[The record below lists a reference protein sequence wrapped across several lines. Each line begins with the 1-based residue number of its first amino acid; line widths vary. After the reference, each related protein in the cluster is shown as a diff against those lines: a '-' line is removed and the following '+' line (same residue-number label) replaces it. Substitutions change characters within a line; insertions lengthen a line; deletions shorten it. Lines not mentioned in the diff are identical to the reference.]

1 MNRFYLTAAIDYVNG
16 RPHLG
21 TAYEK
26 VTADVIAR
34 YRRLCGQP
42 TRFVMGN
49 DEHSQNVFQR
59 AAEVGLDPLAF
70 CDRMEGVFREVWA
83 KLDVSFD
90 DFIRTTEE
98 RHRVAVT
105 TLVERIA
112 AAGDLY
118 EGEYEGW
125 YCVSCEAFKRDKDL
139 VDGECPVHRGKPDWL
154 REKNH
159 FFRLSRYRDR
169 LLDHYAAHP
178 DFLQPEVR
186 RNEML
191 RLLEGGLEDISIS
204 RTGQR
209 WGIPLPFDPSN
220 VVYVWFDALINYM
233 TAVGYGADEEEFA
246 RWWPAD
252 LHVVGKDITR
262 FHAVVWPAML
272 MSAGIALPRRVFGH
286 GWVNWGGQ
294 RMSKSLGTSVDPLE
308 AADRL
313 GPDPLRLYLVKEI
326 VYGQDGD
333 FTWERFEE
341 RYNADL
347 ANNLG
352 NLVSRVVAMAHR
364 YRGGRVAPVPGAVP
378 RLADRAADVVRRYRE
393 ALDRYELHAGM
404 AAAFDLIDAAN
415 EFITRS
421 EPWVLAKAPDR
432 AAELDQA
439 LFEMVEAVR
448 IAALLLWPAMPSSC
462 AEIWRRMGEARPI
475 AESRLDDAAWSNAGR
490 QVVKGPPLWPRLE
503 AGGSLGA
510 TAAGAAGARA
520 GSGTAPPDPGKRK
533 LRIGQDKAGVA
544 TEKGTGATSAE
555 SVPGERKPRIGQDE
569 ARVAAERG
577 TGTTMTDDTTTAPPR
592 AGAEVGPGRAKAAGG
607 DAPPA
612 APSGGAEPAASAGA
626 APGATAAPPADG
638 PRISFDDFMKVQLR
652 VARVLAAEAIPK
664 SKKLLKVTVDDGGGE
679 RTLVAGIARAYAP
692 ETLVGR
698 TIVIVA
704 NLEKAKL
711 MGVESNG
718 MILAATDPDGG
729 PVLLGVDDPDKA
741 PPGARVR

>member
-1 MNRFYLTAAIDYVNG
+1 MSRFYLTTAIDYVNS

-34 YRRLCGQP
+34 YRRLCGLP

-59 AAEVGLDPLAF
+59 AAELGLDPLAF

-105 TLVERIA
+105 TLVGRIA

-125 YCVSCEAFKRDKDL
+125 YCVSCEAFKQDKDL
-139 VDGECPVHRGKPDWL
+139 VDGECPVHRSKPDWL
-154 REKNH
+154 KEKNH

-169 LLDHYAAHP
+169 LLEHYAADP
-178 DFLQPEVR
+178 GFVQPEVR

-191 RLLEGGLEDISIS
+191 RLLERGLDDISIS

-220 VVYVWFDALINYM
+220 VVYVWFDALTNYM
-233 TAVGYGADEEEFA
+233 AAVGYGTDEEQFA

-272 MSAGIALPRRVFGH
+272 MSAGIELPRTVYGH
-286 GWVNWGGQ
+286 GWVNWQGQ
-294 RMSKSLGTSVDPLE
+294 RMSKSLGTVVDPLE

-333 FTWERFEE
+333 FTWERFDE

-347 ANNLG
+347 ANNFG
-352 NLVSRVVAMAHR
+352 NLVNRVAAMAHK
-364 YRGGRVAPVPGAVP
+364 YRGGRVAPAPGASP
-378 RLADRAADVVRRYRE
+378 RLADRAADVVRRYRA
-393 ALDRYELHAGM
+393 ALDDYQLHAAM
-404 AAAFDLIDAAN
+404 AAAFDLVDAAN

-421 EPWVLAKAPDR
+421 EPWVLAKASDR
-432 AAELDQA
+432 ADDLDQA
-439 LFEMVEAVR
+439 LFEMAEAVR

-462 AEIWRRMGEARPI
+462 AEVWRRMGRTDPVAG
-475 AESRLDDAAWSNAGR
+475 ARLDRDAAWSAGER
-490 QVVKGPPLWPRLE
+490 QVVQGPPLWPRLE
-503 AGGSLGA
+503 AGGTLGG
-510 TAAGAAGARA
+510 TAADRTGVAARQA
-520 GSGTAPPDPGKRK
+520 GSPTAGRRQVGTAGDRK
-533 LRIGQDKAGVA
+533 GVA
-544 TEKGTGATSAE
+544 AEKGTG
-555 SVPGERKPRIGQDE
+555 K
-569 ARVAAERG
+569 
-577 TGTTMTDDTTTAPPR
+577 TMTDDSP
-592 AGAEVGPGRAKAAGG
+592 AGAPLEDTSP
-607 DAPPA
+607 
-612 APSGGAEPAASAGA
+612 A
-626 APGATAAPPADG
+626 APGAATEAAAPAPDAPAPPPDE
-638 PRISFDDFMKVQLR
+638 PRVSFDDFMRVQLR

-664 SKKLLKVTVDDGGGE
+664 SKKLLKVTVNDGAGE

-698 TIVIVA
+698 SVVIVA

-729 PVLLGVDDPDKA
+729 PVLLGVDDPDAA

>member
-1 MNRFYLTAAIDYVNG
+1 MNRFYLTTAIDYVNS

-34 YRRLCGQP
+34 YRRLCGLP

-59 AAEVGLDPLAF
+59 AAELGLDPLAF
-70 CDRMEGVFREVWA
+70 CDRMERVFREVWA

-112 AAGDLY
+112 DAGDLY

-125 YCVSCEAFKRDKDL
+125 YCVSCEAFKQDKDL
-139 VDGECPVHRGKPDWL
+139 VDGECPVHRSKPDWVK
-154 REKNH
+154 EKNH

-178 DFLQPEVR
+178 GFLQPDVR

-191 RLLEGGLEDISIS
+191 RLLESGLDDISVS

-220 VVYVWFDALINYM
+220 VVYVWFDALTNYLA
-233 TAVGYGADEEEFA
+233 AVGYGADEEQFA
-246 RWWPAD
+246 TWWPAD

-272 MSAGIALPRRVFGH
+272 MSAGIELPRRVFGH
-286 GWVNWGGQ
+286 GWVNWQGQ
-294 RMSKSLGTSVDPLE
+294 RMSKSLGTVVDPLD

-333 FTWERFEE
+333 FTWERFDE

-347 ANNLG
+347 ANNFG
-352 NLVSRVVAMAHR
+352 NLVNRVTAMAHK
-364 YRGGRVAPVPGAVP
+364 YRGGRVAPVPGAAP
-378 RLADRAADVVRRYRE
+378 RLADVAAEVVRRYRA
-393 ALDRYELHAGM
+393 ALDGCELHAGM
-404 AAAFDLIDAAN
+404 AAAFDLIDATN
-415 EFITRS
+415 QFITRS
-421 EPWVLAKAPDR
+421 EPWVLARSPDR
-432 AAELDQA
+432 GGELDQA

-462 AEIWRRMGEARPI
+462 AEIWRRMGTAEPI
-475 AESRLDDAAWSNAGR
+475 AESRLDRDAAWTGGAR
-490 QVVKGPPLWPRLE
+490 RIVQGPALWPRLE
-503 AGGSLGA
+503 
-510 TAAGAAGARA
+510 TASAARD
-520 GSGTAPPDPGKRK
+520 TADS
-533 LRIGQDKAGVA
+533 AAVA
-544 TEKGTGATSAE
+544 AAKGTGS
-555 SVPGERKPRIGQDE
+555 
-569 ARVAAERG
+569 
-577 TGTTMTDDTTTAPPR
+577 TMTDDTSTTAPPPAVTDPGAR
-592 AGAEVGPGRAKAAGG
+592 SVGVAG
-607 DAPPA
+607 
-612 APSGGAEPAASAGA
+612 GA
-626 APGATAAPPADG
+626 APGAPPPGEAGSGPAAAPPAPAPSAAPPPDE

-652 VARVLAAEAIPK
+652 VAKVLAAEAIPK
-664 SKKLLKVTVDDGGGE
+664 SKKLLKVTVDDGAGE
-679 RTLVAGIARAYAP
+679 RTLVAGLARAYAP
-692 ETLVGR
+692 EALVGR
-698 TIVIVA
+698 SVVIVA

-718 MILAATDPDGG
+718 MILAATDPDGQ
-729 PVLLGVDDPDKA
+729 PVLLGVDDPEAA

>member
-1 MNRFYLTAAIDYVNG
+1 MSRFYLTTAIDYVNS

-34 YRRLCGQP
+34 YRRLCGLS

-59 AAEVGLDPLAF
+59 AGELGLDPLAF

-125 YCVSCEAFKRDKDL
+125 YCVSCEAFKQDKDL
-139 VDGECPVHRGKPDWL
+139 VDGECPVHRSKPDWL
-154 REKNH
+154 KEKNH

-169 LLDHYAAHP
+169 LLEHYAAHP
-178 DFLQPEVR
+178 GFVRPEVR

-191 RLLEGGLEDISIS
+191 RLLERGLDDISIS

-220 VVYVWFDALINYM
+220 VVYVWFDALTNYM
-233 TAVGYGADEEEFA
+233 AAVGYGTDEERFA

-272 MSAGIALPRRVFGH
+272 MSAGIELPRTVYGH
-286 GWVNWGGQ
+286 GWVNWQGQ
-294 RMSKSLGTSVDPLE
+294 RMSKSLGTVVDPLE

-313 GPDPLRLYLVKEI
+313 GPDPLRLYLAKEI

-333 FTWERFEE
+333 FTWERFDE

-347 ANNLG
+347 ANNFG
-352 NLVSRVVAMAHR
+352 NLVNRVTAMAHK
-364 YRGGRVAPVPGAVP
+364 YRGGRVAPVAGAAP
-378 RLADRAADVVRRYRE
+378 RLADRAADVVRRYRA
-393 ALDRYELHAGM
+393 ALDDYELHAGM
-404 AAAFDLIDAAN
+404 AAAFDLVDAAN

-432 AAELDQA
+432 ADELDQA

-462 AEIWRRMGEARPI
+462 AEIWRRMGQTRPI
-475 AESRLDDAAWSNAGR
+475 ADSRLDADAAWSGGAR
-490 QVVKGPPLWPRLE
+490 QVVQGPPLWPRLE
-503 AGGSLGA
+503 AGGTLGE
-510 TAAGAAGARA
+510 TAAGAAGAA
-520 GSGTAPPDPGKRK
+520 E
-533 LRIGQDKAGVA
+533 
-544 TEKGTGATSAE
+544 EKG
-555 SVPGERKPRIGQDE
+555 
-569 ARVAAERG
+569 RG
-577 TGTTMTDDTTTAPPR
+577 KTMTDDT
-592 AGAEVGPGRAKAAGG
+592 
-607 DAPPA
+607 
-612 APSGGAEPAASAGA
+612 S
-626 APGATAAPPADG
+626 TAAPAPQAVAGGRGGTEAARGDASAPAPPGAAGSGPAPASPASAAVPPPAVDE

-652 VARVLAAEAIPK
+652 VVKVLAAEAIPK
-664 SKKLLKVTVDDGGGE
+664 SKKLLKVTVDDGTGD

-698 TIVIVA
+698 SVVIVA

-718 MILAATDPDGG
+718 MILAATDPGGG
-729 PVLLGVDDPDKA
+729 PVLLGVDDPDAA

>member
-1 MNRFYLTAAIDYVNG
+1 MNRFYLTTAIDYVNS

-34 YRRLCGQP
+34 YRRLCGLP

-59 AAEVGLDPLAF
+59 ATELGLDPLVF
-70 CDRMEGVFREVWA
+70 CDRMEAVFREVWA

-125 YCVSCEAFKRDKDL
+125 YCVSCEAFKQDKDL
-139 VDGECPVHRGKPDWL
+139 VDGECPVHRSKPDWVKE
-154 REKNH
+154 RNH

-169 LLDHYAAHP
+169 LLAHYAAHP
-178 DFLQPEVR
+178 TFVQPEVR

-191 RLLEGGLEDISIS
+191 RLLERGLEDISVS

-209 WGIPLPFDPSN
+209 WGIPVPFDPSN
-220 VVYVWFDALINYM
+220 VVYVWFDALTNYM
-233 TAVGYGADEEEFA
+233 AAVGYGTDEEQFA
-246 RWWPAD
+246 AWWPAD

-286 GWVNWGGQ
+286 GWVNWQGQ
-294 RMSKSLGTSVDPLE
+294 RMSKSLGTVVDPLD

-333 FTWERFEE
+333 FTWERFDE

-347 ANNLG
+347 ANNFG
-352 NLVSRVVAMAHR
+352 NLVSRVTAMAHK
-364 YRGGRVAPVPGAVP
+364 YRGGRVAPVPGAAP
-378 RLADRAADVVRRYRE
+378 RLADVAADVVRRYGA
-393 ALDRYELHAGM
+393 ALDAYELHAGM
-404 AAAFDLIDAAN
+404 AAAFDLIDATN

-421 EPWVLAKAPDR
+421 EPWALAKDPDR
-432 AAELDQA
+432 RDELDQA

-462 AEIWRRMGEARPI
+462 AEIWRRMGQTGSI
-475 AESRLDDAAWSNAGR
+475 AESRLDADAAWSGGER
-490 QVVKGPPLWPRLE
+490 HVVQGPPLWPRLE
-503 AGGSLGA
+503 AGGSIGE
-510 TAAGAAGARA
+510 TAAGAPRVGA
-520 GSGTAPPDPGKRK
+520 
-533 LRIGQDKAGVA
+533 
-544 TEKGTGATSAE
+544 EKE
-555 SVPGERKPRIGQDE
+555 
-569 ARVAAERG
+569 
-577 TGTTMTDDTTTAPPR
+577 TGTTMTDETP
-592 AGAEVGPGRAKAAGG
+592 
-607 DAPPA
+607 
-612 APSGGAEPAASAGA
+612 
-626 APGATAAPPADG
+626 TAAPLPVVPDPGQRRVRVSRDDTPSAPPPGETDPGSAAIPPAPAAAAPASPPE

-698 TIVIVA
+698 SVVIVA

-718 MILAATDPDGG
+718 MILAATDPDGQ
-729 PVLLGVDDPDKA
+729 PVLLGVDDPEAA

>member
-1 MNRFYLTAAIDYVNG
+1 MSRFYLTTAIDYVNS

-34 YRRLCGQP
+34 YRRLCGLA

-59 AAEVGLDPLAF
+59 AAELGLEPLAF
-70 CDRMEGVFREVWA
+70 CDRMEQVFRGVWT

-125 YCVSCEAFKRDKDL
+125 YCVSCEAFKQDKDL
-139 VDGECPVHRGKPDWL
+139 VDGKCPVHRGKPDWL
-154 REKNH
+154 KEKNH

-178 DFLQPEVR
+178 AFVQPEVR

-191 RLLEGGLEDISIS
+191 RLLERGLEDISVS

-220 VVYVWFDALINYM
+220 VVYVWFDALTNYM
-233 TAVGYGADEEEFA
+233 AAVGYGTDEERFA

-272 MSAGIALPRRVFGH
+272 MSAGIALPRCVFGH
-286 GWVNWGGQ
+286 GWVRWQGQ

-313 GPDPLRLYLVKEI
+313 GPDPLRLYLAKEI

-333 FTWERFEE
+333 FTWERFDQF
-341 RYNADL
+341 YNADL
-347 ANNLG
+347 ANNFG
-352 NLVSRVVAMAHR
+352 NLVNRVTTMVR
-364 YRGGRVAPVPGAVP
+364 KYRGGRVAPVPGAAP
-378 RLADRAADVVRRYRE
+378 RLAEAAAGVVRRYRA
-393 ALDRYELHAGM
+393 ALDACELHAGM
-404 AAAFDLIDAAN
+404 AAAFDLVDAAN

-421 EPWVLAKAPDR
+421 EPWVLAKSPDR
-432 AAELDQA
+432 RDALDQA
-439 LFEMVEAVR
+439 LFEMAEAVR

-462 AEIWRRMGEARPI
+462 AEVWRRMGRTDPI
-475 AESRLDDAAWSNAGR
+475 AESRLDRDAAWWGGAR
-490 QVVKGPPLWPRLE
+490 QVAHGPPLWPRLE
-503 AGGSLGA
+503 AGETA
-510 TAAGAAGARA
+510 AVAAGAP
-520 GSGTAPPDPGKRK
+520 TA
-533 LRIGQDKAGVA
+533 
-544 TEKGTGATSAE
+544 KGTPA
-555 SVPGERKPRIGQDE
+555 
-569 ARVAAERG
+569 
-577 TGTTMTDDTTTAPPR
+577 TMTDDTPSAARPR
-592 AGAEVGPGRAKAAGG
+592 IDPASP
-607 DAPPA
+607 APPA
-612 APSGGAEPAASAGA
+612 AASPAPAS
-626 APGATAAPPADG
+626 PPDE
-638 PRISFDDFMKVQLR
+638 PRISFDDFMKVRLR
-652 VARVLAAEAIPK
+652 VAKVLAAEAIPK
-664 SKKLLKVTVDDGGGE
+664 SRKLLKVTVDDGTGE

-698 TIVIVA
+698 SVVIVA

-729 PVLLGVDDPDKA
+729 PVLLGVDDPAAA
-741 PPGARVR
+741 PPGSRVR

>member
-1 MNRFYLTAAIDYVNG
+1 MNRFYLTTAIDYVNS

-34 YRRLCGQP
+34 YRRLCGLP

-59 AAEVGLDPLAF
+59 AAELGLDPLAF
-70 CDRMEGVFREVWA
+70 CDRMERVFREVWA

-112 AAGDLY
+112 DAGDLY

-125 YCVSCEAFKRDKDL
+125 YCVSCEAFKQDKDL
-139 VDGECPVHRGKPDWL
+139 VDGECPVHRSKPDWVK
-154 REKNH
+154 EKNH

-178 DFLQPEVR
+178 GFLQPDVR

-191 RLLEGGLEDISIS
+191 RLLESGLDDISVS

-220 VVYVWFDALINYM
+220 VVYVWFDALTNYLA
-233 TAVGYGADEEEFA
+233 AVGYGADEEQFA
-246 RWWPAD
+246 TWWPAD

-272 MSAGIALPRRVFGH
+272 MSAGIELPRRVFGH
-286 GWVNWGGQ
+286 GWVNWQGQ
-294 RMSKSLGTSVDPLE
+294 RMSKSLGTVVDPLD

-333 FTWERFEE
+333 FTWERFDE

-347 ANNLG
+347 ANNFG
-352 NLVSRVVAMAHR
+352 NLVNRVTAMAHK
-364 YRGGRVAPVPGAVP
+364 YRGGRVAPVPGAAP
-378 RLADRAADVVRRYRE
+378 RLADVAAEVVRRYRA
-393 ALDRYELHAGM
+393 ALDGCELHAGM
-404 AAAFDLIDAAN
+404 AAAFDLIDATN
-415 EFITRS
+415 QFITRS
-421 EPWVLAKAPDR
+421 EPWVLARSPDR
-432 AAELDQA
+432 GGELDQA

-462 AEIWRRMGEARPI
+462 AEIWRRMGVAEPI
-475 AESRLDDAAWSNAGR
+475 AESRLDRDATWTGGAR
-490 QVVKGPPLWPRLE
+490 QVVQGPPLWPRLE
-503 AGGSLGA
+503 AGSA
-510 TAAGAAGARA
+510 ARDTADAAA
-520 GSGTAPPDPGKRK
+520 
-533 LRIGQDKAGVA
+533 VA
-544 TEKGTGATSAE
+544 AAKGTGS
-555 SVPGERKPRIGQDE
+555 
-569 ARVAAERG
+569 
-577 TGTTMTDDTTTAPPR
+577 TMTDDTSTTAPPLVVTDPGPR
-592 AGAEVGPGRAKAAGG
+592 SVGVAGG
-607 DAPPA
+607 AAPA
-612 APSGGAEPAASAGA
+612 APPPGEAGPGPA
-626 APGATAAPPADG
+626 AAPPAPAPSAAPPPDE

-652 VARVLAAEAIPK
+652 VAKVLAAEAIPK
-664 SKKLLKVTVDDGGGE
+664 SKKLLKVTVEDGAGE
-679 RTLVAGIARAYAP
+679 RTLVAGLARAYAS
-692 ETLVGR
+692 EALVGR
-698 TIVIVA
+698 SVVIVA

-718 MILAATDPDGG
+718 MILAATDPDGQ
-729 PVLLGVDDPDKA
+729 PVLLGVDDPEAA

>member
-1 MNRFYLTAAIDYVNG
+1 MNRFYLTTAIDYVNS

-34 YRRLCGQP
+34 YRRLCGLP

-59 AAEVGLDPLAF
+59 AAELGLDPLAF
-70 CDRMEGVFREVWA
+70 CDRMERVFREVWA

-112 AAGDLY
+112 DAGDLY

-125 YCVSCEAFKRDKDL
+125 YCVSCEAFKQDKDL
-139 VDGECPVHRGKPDWL
+139 VDGECPVHRSKPDWVK
-154 REKNH
+154 EKNH

-178 DFLQPEVR
+178 GFLQPDVR

-191 RLLEGGLEDISIS
+191 RLLESGLDDISVS

-220 VVYVWFDALINYM
+220 VVYVWFDALTNYLA
-233 TAVGYGADEEEFA
+233 AVGYGADEEQFA
-246 RWWPAD
+246 TWWPAD

-272 MSAGIALPRRVFGH
+272 MSAGIELPRRVFGH
-286 GWVNWGGQ
+286 GWVNWQGQ
-294 RMSKSLGTSVDPLE
+294 RMSKSLGTVVDPLD

-313 GPDPLRLYLVKEI
+313 GPDPLRLFLVKEI

-333 FTWERFEE
+333 FTWERFDE

-347 ANNLG
+347 ANNFG
-352 NLVSRVVAMAHR
+352 NLVNRVTAMAHK
-364 YRGGRVAPVPGAVP
+364 YRGGRVAPAPGAAP
-378 RLADRAADVVRRYRE
+378 RLADVAAEVVRRYRA
-393 ALDRYELHAGM
+393 ALDDCELHAGM
-404 AAAFDLIDAAN
+404 AAAFDLIDATN
-415 EFITRS
+415 QFITRS
-421 EPWVLAKAPDR
+421 EPWVLARSPDR
-432 AAELDQA
+432 GGELDQA

-462 AEIWRRMGEARPI
+462 AEIWRRMGAAGPI
-475 AESRLDDAAWSNAGR
+475 AESRLDRDAAWTGGAR
-490 QVVKGPPLWPRLE
+490 RIVQGPALWPRLE
-503 AGGSLGA
+503 AASA
-510 TAAGAAGARA
+510 ARDTADSAA
-520 GSGTAPPDPGKRK
+520 
-533 LRIGQDKAGVA
+533 VA
-544 TEKGTGATSAE
+544 AAKGTGS
-555 SVPGERKPRIGQDE
+555 
-569 ARVAAERG
+569 
-577 TGTTMTDDTTTAPPR
+577 TMTDDTSNTAPPL
-592 AGAEVGPGRAKAAGG
+592 AVTDPGARSVAVAGG
-607 DAPPA
+607 AAPA
-612 APSGGAEPAASAGA
+612 APPPGEAGPGPA
-626 APGATAAPPADG
+626 AAPPAPAPSAAPPPDE

-652 VARVLAAEAIPK
+652 VAKVLAAEAIPK
-664 SKKLLKVTVDDGGGE
+664 SKKLLKVTVDDGAGG
-679 RTLVAGIARAYAP
+679 RTLVAGLARAYAP
-692 ETLVGR
+692 EALVGR
-698 TIVIVA
+698 SVVIVA

-718 MILAATDPDGG
+718 MILAATDPDGQ
-729 PVLLGVDDPDKA
+729 PVLLEVDDPEAA

>member
-1 MNRFYLTAAIDYVNG
+1 MNRFYLTTAIDYVNS

-34 YRRLCGQP
+34 YRRLCGQS

-59 AAEVGLDPLAF
+59 AAELGIEPLAF

-125 YCVSCEAFKRDKDL
+125 YCVSCEAFKQDRDL
-139 VDGECPVHRGKPDWL
+139 VDGECPVHRSKPDWL
-154 REKNH
+154 KEKNH

-169 LLDHYAAHP
+169 LLEHYAAHP
-178 DFLQPEVR
+178 GFVQPEVR

-191 RLLEGGLEDISIS
+191 RLLERGLDDISVS

-220 VVYVWFDALINYM
+220 VFYVWFDALINYM

-286 GWVNWGGQ
+286 GWVNWRGE
-294 RMSKSLGTSVDPLE
+294 RMSKSLGTVVDPLE

-333 FTWERFEE
+333 FTWERFDE

-352 NLVSRVVAMAHR
+352 NLVNRVTTMAHK
-364 YRGGRVAPVPGAVP
+364 YRGGRVAPAPGAAP
-378 RLADRAADVVRRYRE
+378 RLADRAAGVVRRYRA
-393 ALDRYELHAGM
+393 ALDGYELHAGM
-404 AAAFDLIDAAN
+404 AAAFDLVDAAN

-421 EPWVLAKAPDR
+421 EPWALAKSPDR
-432 AAELDQA
+432 GAELDQA

-462 AEIWRRMGEARPI
+462 AEIWRRMGETRPI
-475 AESRLDDAAWSNAGR
+475 AESRLDDDAAWSNTAR
-490 QVVKGPPLWPRLE
+490 RVVKGPPLWPRLE
-503 AGGSLGA
+503 AGGTVGA
-510 TAAGAAGARA
+510 RGSGAAEVAAGR
-520 GSGTAPPDPGKRK
+520 GTAGRH
-533 LRIGQDKAGVA
+533 RR
-544 TEKGTGATSAE
+544 SAA
-555 SVPGERKPRIGQDE
+555 PR
-569 ARVAAERG
+569 
-577 TGTTMTDDTTTAPPR
+577 
-592 AGAEVGPGRAKAAGG
+592 PGRRGG
-607 DAPPA
+607 
-612 APSGGAEPAASAGA
+612 
-626 APGATAAPPADG
+626 
-638 PRISFDDFMKVQLR
+638 R
-652 VARVLAAEAIPK
+652 
-664 SKKLLKVTVDDGGGE
+664 
-679 RTLVAGIARAYAP
+679 
-692 ETLVGR
+692 GR
-698 TIVIVA
+698 RQRK
-704 NLEKAKL
+704 EQ
-711 MGVESNG
+711 G
-718 MILAATDPDGG
+718 
-729 PVLLGVDDPDKA
+729 
-741 PPGARVR
+741 RR